1 LIRVEGLSP
10 QLFHLQDDPGER
22 NDVSLDHAEVVSDLS
37 ARLQDWEQQ
46 LTEPSWQ
53 TGEIWRKNQVE
64 KHRPGFFGREK
75 ERSRP

>member
-1 LIRVEGLSP
+1 
-10 QLFHLQDDPGER
+10 
-22 NDVSLDHAEVVSDLS
+22 VSLDHAEVVSDLS